1 MSCTAMAAMR
11 KPNTFSVTNMRLSS
25 SLALT
30 WFAQRKTAT
39 SISKTN
45 SRMAI
50 ATANT
55 RRDVASAEIV
65 TRPTMPTG
73 FSRYGTA
80 SGNRALESRER
91 SHQRSCRLLSCMLQL

>member
-1 MSCTAMAAMR
+1 MAAMR
-11 KPNTFSVTNMRLSS
+11 NPNTFSVTSMRLSS

-30 WFAQRKTAT
+30 WFAQRKTAMSMSST
-39 SISKTN
+39 T

-50 ATANT
+50 ATAST
-55 RRDVASAEIV
+55 MSDVASAEIV

-80 SGNRALESRER
+80 SGYRASCIGSLSER
-91 SHQRSCRLLSCMLQL
+91 LVASA